1 MTISR
6 SRNSRKDLKSRSK
19 VNSFIA
25 KDKKRKKMKK
35 PLVLEN
41 EVEKATVKHIKN
53 FLSSLSSDVT

>member
-41 EVEKATVKHIKN
+41 EVEKATVKDIKN

>member
-6 SRNSRKDLKSRSK
+6 SRNSRKDLNSKSK

-41 EVEKATVKHIKN
+41 EVEKATVKDIKN

>member
-6 SRNSRKDLKSRSK
+6 SRNSRKDLNSKSK

-35 PLVLEN
+35 PLALEN

-53 FLSSLSSDVT
+53 FLFSLSSDVT